1 MRPLKMLSEFNER
14 HSWVGVRV
22 GVRGDVQGIRTGR
35 PSVSAQEFPG
45 FVREPTRG
53 LEPLT
58 YGLQNRCSAIELHR
72 RMGARVRVGTCSI
85 APLRSGR
92 QVTCNRPLTAPR

>member
-72 RMGARVRVGTCSI
+72 RMGARVRVGT
-85 APLRSGR
+85 
-92 QVTCNRPLTAPR
+92 